1 MPQNKG
7 YLQADRSEASNEQYT
22 PFYAVEPITK
32 YIPKDKKIWC
42 PFDSEWSAFYR
53 TFYSGGWCVQRS
65 SIEDGRDFFQYA
77 PKEFDVIVSNPP
89 FTRKDEVLK
98 RLYELGKP
106 FAILL
111 PLNSL
116 QGVSRY
122 ECFKQGIQLLSFDK
136 RIAFHSS
143 DSMEEYRKG
152 SSFATAYFCRDIL
165 PRDLIVEELKE
176 YRKPLTRRTEAGLE
190 NCLMYGA

>member
-1 MPQNKG
+1 MGQNKG
-7 YLQADRSEASNEQYT
+7 YLTAARDEQSNEQYT

-42 PFDSEWSAFYR
+42 PFDAEWSAFYQ
-53 TFYSGGWCVQRS
+53 TFTGGGWDTTRS
-65 SIEDGRDFFQYA
+65 SIEEGQDFFEYA
-77 PKEFDVIVSNPP
+77 PEDFDVIVSNPP
-89 FTRKDEVLK
+89 FTKKDEVLR

-116 QGVSRY
+116 QGVSRHEY
-122 ECFKQGIQLLSFDK
+122 FKQGIQLLAFDK
-136 RIAFHSS
+136 RIAFHSPQN
-143 DSMEEYRKG
+143 MEEYKKG
-152 SSFATAYFCRDIL
+152 VSFATCYFCKDIL

-176 YRKPLTRRTEAGLE
+176 YKKPLKE
-190 NCLMYGA
+190 